1 MYNSIK
7 MKVVEAFSKIIKDY
21 LGIIKPCRDFD
32 ECSFTDVLCRVTA
45 CSFSAA
51 TSADRFYRIDK
62 AQVFLTLL
70 LLQNSQSLFPGAFS
84 SSRSFFL
91 SWFSGGLGVLF

>member
-1 MYNSIK
+1 
-7 MKVVEAFSKIIKDY
+7 MKVVEAFSKIMKDY
-21 LGIIKPCRDFD
+21 SGIIKPCRDFAK
-32 ECSFTDVLCRVTA
+32 CSFTHVLCGVTA